1 MPKLYLLNKKKFSM
15 LMAKYF
21 STGLLFVDVEIC
33 IYQEINF
40 LFKKKV
46 CQVPNVNIKIV
57 FEISDSPEFSMTI
70 I

>member
-1 MPKLYLLNKKKFSM
+1 M

-40 LFKKKV
+40 LFKKKKKAYLMFIIPWSLR
-46 CQVPNVNIKIV
+46 CYK
-57 FEISDSPEFSMTI
+57 EISSIFPCSPKI
-70 I
+70 HDLI